1 MSSSKRHHDSRIGSA
16 RKYHSQAKRAMRK
29 SVEQRQIGLDG
40 LHAAQFQL
48 ITLFPRIQK
57 MHEFIDEAFAGSP
70 FLPQVSPNSPV
81 NMQRFNSYV
90 ANHEAVTNLFK
101 KALDLWMLA
110 CGMKSGD
117 NWVPLLMEEMR
128 QTAVAKAT
136 GATARSEK

>member
-1 MSSSKRHHDSRIGSA
+1 MSSSKRHHDSRIGSV
-16 RKYHSQAKRAMRK
+16 RKNHSQAKRVMRK
-29 SVEQRQIGLDG
+29 SVEQRRIGLDG

-48 ITLFPRIQK
+48 ITLFARIQK

-70 FLPQVSPNSPV
+70 FLLHAPPNSPL
-81 NMQRFNSYV
+81 NMHRFNSYV

-117 NWVPLLMEEMR
+117 NWAPLLIEEMR
-128 QTAVAKAT
+128 QTAAAKAV